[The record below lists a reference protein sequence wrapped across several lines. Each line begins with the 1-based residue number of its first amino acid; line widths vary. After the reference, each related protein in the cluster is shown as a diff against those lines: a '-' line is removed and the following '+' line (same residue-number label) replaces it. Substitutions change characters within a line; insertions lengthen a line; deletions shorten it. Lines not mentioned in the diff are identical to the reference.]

1 MEKNKERRE
10 SLVYHAKPKPGKIE
24 VVPTKKYNSQRDLA
38 IAYSP
43 GVAIPCQEIEQDP
56 SNVYKY
62 TNKSNLVAVI
72 SNGTA
77 VLGLGDIGP
86 DASKPVMEGKALLF
100 KIFADIDVFDIEI
113 NEKDPE
119 RFIDVVKSISRTF
132 GGINLED
139 IKAPEAFKIEKELIE
154 QLDIPVMHDDQHGTA
169 IISSAALLNALE
181 LVNKKIQ
188 NVKIVVS
195 GAGAAAIA
203 CTNLY
208 LSFGARLDNIIM
220 LDSKGVINK
229 KRNNISNQ
237 KKLFATKRK
246 INSLEEAMVDSDVFI
261 GLSMANILSKEMLA
275 SMSNDPIVFAMA
287 NPDPEINYETAMS
300 VRDDIIFA
308 TGRSDLPNQVNNV
321 LGFPFIFRGALDVR
335 ATKINEEM
343 KKAAVLALA
352 ELAKKP
358 VPEQVNIAYEETK
371 LIFGRDYIIPKPF
384 DPRLIIEI
392 PPAVAEAAI
401 KSGVAREPITD
412 WEKYKQIL
420 EERLGNNQK
429 LIRIIHRRAK
439 KAKDKK
445 LVFTEADHLD
455 VLKAAQIC
463 YEEGIAEP
471 ILLGGKKIIEELK
484 ESLEFNEEILII
496 DPKDKINKDRI
507 EIYSQILFKKL
518 KRKGKTIDDVKRIL
532 RGRDYFG
539 AMMVENGD
547 ADCMLSGYSKSYP
560 SVFLPLIRSIGKAKN
575 VEKVAATNLMITKQ
589 GPLFCSDT
597 SLNINPSHKEIAR
610 ITVDTARIVKNLGIE
625 PVIAILSYSNF
636 GSSDFDEAKKVT
648 KAVEI
653 LHSKHPELVVDG
665 PIQSDFALNRKML
678 KNRFQFSILNG
689 RKVNTL
695 IFPNLD
701 SANITYKIIKELD
714 RAVSVG
720 PILIGLNQPI
730 HILQLGASVDEI
742 VNMSAVAVIDAN
754 QRKIKKK

>member
-1 MEKNKERRE
+1 MAKNKERRE

-43 GVAIPCQEIEQDP
+43 GVAIPCQEIEKDP

-113 NEKDPE
+113 NEKDPDK
-119 RFIDVVKSISRTF
+119 FVDVVKSISTTF

-139 IKAPEAFKIEKELIE
+139 IKAPEAFKIEKDLIE
-154 QLDIPVMHDDQHGTA
+154 QLNIPIMHDDQHGTA
-169 IISSAALLNALE
+169 IISAAALLNALE
-181 LVNKKIQ
+181 LVDKKIED
-188 NVKIVVS
+188 VKIVVS

-208 LSFGARLDNIIM
+208 ISFGAKRQNIVM
-220 LDSKGVINK
+220 TDSKGVISKSRDNLTDE
-229 KRNNISNQ
+229 
-237 KKLFATKRK
+237 KKLFATDRN
-246 INSLEEAMVDSDVFI
+246 ISTLEEAMVDSDVFI
-261 GLSMANILSKEMLA
+261 GLSMANIVSEEMLS
-275 SMSNDPIVFAMA
+275 SMSKVPIVFAMA
-287 NPDPEINYETAMS
+287 NPDPEINYDKAMS

-343 KKAAVLALA
+343 KKAAVIALA

-358 VPEQVNIAYEETK
+358 VPEQVNIAYDETK
-371 LIFGRDYIIPKPF
+371 LNFGKHYIIPKPF
-384 DPRLIIEI
+384 DPRLISEI
-392 PPAVAEAAI
+392 PPAVARAAI
-401 KSGVAREPITD
+401 ESGVAQEPITD
-412 WEKYKQIL
+412 WDKYTQIL
-420 EERLGNNQK
+420 EERLGSNQK
-429 LIRIIHRRAK
+429 LIRIIHRRAR
-439 KAKDKK
+439 KAKNKK

-463 YEEGIAEP
+463 FEEGIAEP
-471 ILLGGKKIIEELK
+471 ILLGGKKIIEELM
-484 ESLEFNEEILII
+484 ESLEFNEEIEII
-496 DPKDKINKDRI
+496 DPKDKINKERI
-507 EIYSQILFKKL
+507 EKYSQVLFKKL
-518 KRKGKTIDDVKRIL
+518 KRKGKTLDDVKRLL
-532 RGRDYFG
+532 RGRDFFG
-539 AMMVENGD
+539 SMMVENGD

-560 SVFLPLIRSIGKAKN
+560 SVFIPLINSIGKAPG

-597 SLNINPSHKEIAR
+597 SLNINPSHNEIAK
-610 ITVDTARIVKNLGIE
+610 IAVNTAKIVSMFGIE

-636 GSSDFDEAKKVT
+636 GSSDYDDAKKVS
-648 KAVEI
+648 KAVEV
-653 LHSKHPELVVDG
+653 LHKNHPDLIVDG
-665 PIQSDFALNRKML
+665 PIQSDFALNREML
-678 KNRFQFSILNG
+678 KNRFPFSILNG

-701 SANITYKIIKELD
+701 AANITYKIIKELD
-714 RAVSVG
+714 NAVSVG
-720 PILIGLNQPI
+720 PILIGLNKPI

-742 VNMSAVAVIDAN
+742 VNMSAITVIDAN